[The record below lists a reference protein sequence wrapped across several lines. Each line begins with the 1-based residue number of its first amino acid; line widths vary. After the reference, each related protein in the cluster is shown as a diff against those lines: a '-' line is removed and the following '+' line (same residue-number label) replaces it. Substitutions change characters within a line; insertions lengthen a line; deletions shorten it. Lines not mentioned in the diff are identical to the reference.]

1 MAVWVCR
8 ADGVRYAVGA
18 PCCPE
23 CGTDEPYEEGDKTM
37 AKISRE
43 AGPSDTFAEPDQTV
57 QGPNGAPDVIHGGGV
72 VADAPGETAPEFEAD
87 AHGNATTNEIE
98 AERIVA
104 NGTVSDVL
112 SWVGDDAERADAAL
126 TAENARPTPRSG
138 VTGPLTTIVDRATA
152 ADDGTGE

>member
-1 MAVWVCR
+1 M

-23 CGTDEPYEEGDKTM
+23 CGAVEAYEEGDKTM

-43 AGPSDTFAEPDQTV
+43 AGPSDLSAAGEPEPVDTIHGDADGDDLETFAEQEAA
-57 QGPNGAPDVIHGGGV
+57 GP
-72 VADAPGETAPEFEAD
+72 EL
-87 AHGNATTNEIE
+87 HGNATTNEVE
-98 AERIVA
+98 AEQVVA

-112 SWVGDDAERADAAL
+112 AWVGSDPDRALAAL
-126 TAENARPTPRSG
+126 TAEQARPTPRTG
-138 VTGPLTTIVDRATA
+138 VAGPLTTIVENATV